1 MSVAKITLTGQQ
13 MLLNRKNESLFDF
26 LQLPEDIDKDTCVDN
41 IMLECGEFET
51 LYSDPEFMRVAIGT
65 WSNKH
70 YRTFLKWVEA
80 LNLEY
85 NPLDNY
91 DRYEEWS
98 DTRNKHDSLEDDT
111 TGTSN
116 IKNKTNNEGKVSAFD
131 SSDYQPSEQ
140 SETDNESDSTNS
152 NNLKHKGEEHE
163 GSNHSG
169 HIRGNIGVTS
179 SMQLIGDQLELVR
192 FNIINEITKLFM
204 TELCI
209 CVYE

>member
-13 MLLNRKNESLFDF
+13 IWLNQKNESLFDF
-26 LQLPEDIDKDTCVDN
+26 LQLPEDIDKDACVDN

-51 LYSDPEFMRVAIGT
+51 LYSDPEFMRAAIGT
-65 WSNKH
+65 WSTKH
-70 YRTFLKWVEA
+70 YRTFLKWIEA

-91 DRYEEWS
+91 DRYEEWT

-111 TGTSN
+111 KGSSS
-116 IKNKTNNEGKVSAFD
+116 IKNKTDNEGKVSAFD

-140 SETDNESDSTNS
+140 SESNNSSDSTNS

-163 GSNHSG
+163 GSNHMG
-169 HIRGNIGVTS
+169 HIRGNIGVTT
-179 SMQLIGDQLELVR
+179 SMQLVRDQLELVR
-192 FNIINEITKLFM
+192 FNIINEITNLFM

>member
-13 MLLNRKNESLFDF
+13 IWLNQKNESLFDF

-41 IMLECGEFET
+41 IMLQCGEFET

-70 YRTFLKWVEA
+70 YRTFLKWAEA
-80 LNLEY
+80 LKLEY
-85 NPLDNY
+85 NPIENY
-91 DRYEEWS
+91 DRIEEWNLV
-98 DTRNKHDSLEDDT
+98 RNKHDSLEDDT
-111 TGTSN
+111 KGASN
-116 IKNKTNNEGKVSAFD
+116 VKNKTNNEGKVSAFD

-140 SETDNESDSTNS
+140 SESDNESDSTNS
-152 NNLKHKGEEHE
+152 SNLKHKGEEHE
-163 GSNHSG
+163 GTTHAG
-169 HIRGNIGVTS
+169 RIHGNVGVTTS
-179 SMQLIGDQLELVR
+179 QQMLQAEIDLAR
-192 FNIINEITKLFM
+192 FNVINEITNLFM